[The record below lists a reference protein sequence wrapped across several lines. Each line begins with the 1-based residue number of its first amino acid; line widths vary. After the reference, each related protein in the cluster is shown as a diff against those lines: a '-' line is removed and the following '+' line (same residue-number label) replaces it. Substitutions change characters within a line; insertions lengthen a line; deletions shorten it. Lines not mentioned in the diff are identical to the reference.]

1 MLEDIF
7 QFQEAYTAGATDAQF
22 LLLKKQTKL
31 NLSFPNALLAQVAAL
46 DAVICFIQPISIFMS
61 ILFVSFVLTIIVQ
74 MLGTSLFCCCFFWGG
89 CPFLLYPLG
98 HDVWFV
104 MHNLLFRF
112 SSAKNCVMLVAAN
125 AIHTNHFD
133 LLACQSDLI
142 VLHT

>member
-61 ILFVSFVLTIIVQ
+61 ILFVSFLLTIIVQ
-74 MLGTSLFCCCFFWGG
+74 MLGTSLFCCCWGG
-89 CPFLLYPLG
+89 GGGIVSF
-98 HDVWFV
+98 FV
-104 MHNLLFRF
+104 V
-112 SSAKNCVMLVAAN
+112 SAGA
-125 AIHTNHFD
+125 
-133 LLACQSDLI
+133 
-142 VLHT
+142 

>member
-46 DAVICFIQPISIFMS
+46 DAVICFMQPLSIFIS
-61 ILFVSFVLTIIVQ
+61 ILFVSFVLTIVQ
-74 MLGTSLFCCCFFWGG
+74 MLGTSLFLFLFFV
-89 CPFLLYPLG
+89 CPFLLLYPLG

-112 SSAKNCVMLVAAN
+112 SLAKNCIMLVAAN

-133 LLACQSDLI
+133 LQACQSDLI